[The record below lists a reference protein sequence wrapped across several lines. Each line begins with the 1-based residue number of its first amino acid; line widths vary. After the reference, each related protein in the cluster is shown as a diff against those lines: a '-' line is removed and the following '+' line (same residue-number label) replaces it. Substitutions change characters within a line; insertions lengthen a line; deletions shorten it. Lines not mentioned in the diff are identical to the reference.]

1 MGTIVAYQKHIDTL
15 TTKELN
21 LPTDENNQRLGT
33 ELATVEG
40 VTYVSLPIGV
50 DLPETQPAEVA
61 ASINVVTLN
70 PALTLAISNAS
81 PHVKLIRQQVAELIA
96 QEYSFADEIKLLRT
110 APSAEFEAYN
120 DYVEQCRQ
128 WGRDKKQAI
137 GL

>member
-40 VTYVSLPIGV
+40 VTYVSLPTGV

-110 APSAEFEAYN
+110 APSAEFEVYN

>member
-21 LPTDENNQRLGT
+21 LPTDESNQRLGT

-40 VTYVSLPIGV
+40 VTYVSLPTGV

-110 APSAEFEAYN
+110 APSAEFEVYN

>member
-40 VTYVSLPIGV
+40 VTYVSLPTGV